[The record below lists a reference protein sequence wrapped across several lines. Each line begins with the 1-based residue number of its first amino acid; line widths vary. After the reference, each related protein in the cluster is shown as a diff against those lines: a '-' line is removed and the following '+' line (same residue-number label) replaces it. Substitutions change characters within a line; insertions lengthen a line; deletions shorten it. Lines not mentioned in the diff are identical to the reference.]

1 MSMNATDDVVRSSA
15 TLFATVDLPDPD
27 PPAIPIMSGFSIWRQ
42 SYDEW
47 VWNASCLFLTKP
59 ESLNAAGIPML
70 KRVIAFAAVA
80 LSVVSCKTL
89 SRSSANDTPVGPTVV
104 QVDNQGF
111 LDMTVY
117 AARSGQRSR
126 IGIAPG
132 NRKSNL
138 ELPRMLISG
147 LTPIRF
153 IADPIGGN
161 RASVSQEITVVPGD
175 TVVLT
180 IPPI

>member
-1 MSMNATDDVVRSSA
+1 M
-15 TLFATVDLPDPD
+15 LK
-27 PPAIPIMSGFSIWRQ
+27 Q
-42 SYDEW
+42 SYDDE
-47 VWNASCLFLTKP
+47 VRKASCPFVAKP
-59 ESLNAAGIPML
+59 EPLNAAGIFML
-70 KRVIAFAAVA
+70 KRVIALGFVA
-80 LSVVSCKTL
+80 LAVVSCKTL
-89 SRSSANDTPVGPTVV
+89 SRASTNDAQAGPTIV
-104 QVDNQGF
+104 QVENQGF

-117 AARSGQRSR
+117 ASRSGQRSR

-132 NRKSNL
+132 NSKSNL
-138 ELPRMLISG
+138 EVPRMLISG

-161 RASVSQEITVVPGD
+161 RASVSQEITVAPGD